1 LGPARGA
8 AVDVRGLTWRPS
20 TRRRPVLRDLDLSI
34 APGER
39 VLLAGPSGA
48 GKSTLLRAIAGLL
61 LTADA
66 GDLTGEVLVGG
77 DPPASAPGRV
87 GLLLQDPTAAIVA
100 ERVGRDVAFGLENLQ
115 VPREQM
121 WPRVHEALAS
131 VAFPYGV
138 AHLTSALSGGETQ
151 RLALAGALA
160 LAPQVLLLDEPTSML
175 DPAAAADVRTAVLN
189 LAAERGSTMVV
200 VEHRLDPWVEHVH
213 RVVVMDDDGNLVADG
228 APGAV
233 LGRHRETLA
242 AQGLWVPGLPDP
254 EPVDVPDELVRPHR
268 APDAAGEPLVRADR
282 VVVRRRPRLLARSSH
297 TTVALAGV
305 DAEVRSGSVLAVTG
319 ATGSGK
325 STLLGLLA
333 GLDRPDGGEV
343 RAGAALSTGQG
354 SAPWAW
360 RSRDLAARLAWVPQ
374 EPEHGVV
381 THTVRDEVLAA
392 SRALSRPE
400 HEATARADGLLEAF
414 GLSALSGAAPYH
426 LSGGEK
432 RRLMVAAALAHGPA
446 AVLLDEPTVGQ
457 DRRTWAA
464 LTGACRAAAV
474 AGAGAAMAT
483 HDTAAVQAVTDR
495 ELALSEGRAR

>member
-1 LGPARGA
+1 VSPARGA
-8 AVDVRGLTWRPS
+8 AVDVRGLTWQPS
-20 TRRRPVLRDLDLSI
+20 TRRLPVLRDLDLHV

-66 GDLTGEVLVGG
+66 GDLSGEVLVGG
-77 DPPASAPGRV
+77 EPPASAPGRV
-87 GLLLQDPTAAIVA
+87 GLLLQDPTAAVVA

-115 VPREQM
+115 VPRKRI

-131 VAFPYGV
+131 VAFPYDL

-151 RLALAGALA
+151 RLALAGALV
-160 LAPQVLLLDEPTSML
+160 LAPEVLLLDEPTSML
-175 DPAAAADVRTAVLN
+175 DPAAAADVRAAVLD

-200 VEHRLDPWVEHVH
+200 VEHRLEPWVEHVD
-213 RVVVMDDDGNLVADG
+213 RLVVMDDVGDIVADG
-228 APGAV
+228 PPGVV
-233 LGRHRETLA
+233 LDRHARALA
-242 AQGLWVPGLPDP
+242 AQGLWVPGLADP
-254 EPVDVPDELVRPHR
+254 EPTSVPAELVRPYHL
-268 APDAAGEPLVRADR
+268 PDATGDPLVRADG
-282 VVVRRRPRLLARSSH
+282 VVVRRRPRLLARSSQ

-305 DAEVRSGSVLAVTG
+305 DAEVCSGSVLAVTG
-319 ATGSGK
+319 ASGSGK
-325 STLLGLLA
+325 STLLGVLA

-343 RAGAALSTGQG
+343 HAGAALATRQG

-374 EPEHGVV
+374 QPEHGVV
-381 THTVRDEVLAA
+381 ARTVRDEVLAA
-392 SRALSRPE
+392 SRALTRPE
-400 HEATARADGLLEAF
+400 DEAAARAGALLEVF
-414 GLSALSGAAPYH
+414 GLSALSGASPYH

-432 RRLMVAAALAHGPA
+432 RRLMVAAALTHGPA

-464 LTGACRAAAV
+464 VTGACRAAAA

-483 HDTAAVQAVTDR
+483 HDTGAVGAVSDH
-495 ELALSEGRAR
+495 ELVLSRGRAR